1 MKRMRSKTLLPAL
14 STILLAG
21 GAFAED
27 NLTKLGQFKTTGVTE
42 FTTIAVPGIEIATD
56 LTEITYWH
64 FICAQHQVVFAEGA
78 ASESL
83 YTGPEALK
91 MLGAEA
97 RAEIYQ
103 IFPQL
108 RDAPPHYA
116 PKPAR
121 PILSQEDSKS
131 PIFQHYRSRTALC
144 RQNSDAGMRPV

>member
-1 MKRMRSKTLLPAL
+1 
-14 STILLAG
+14 
-21 GAFAED
+21 
-27 NLTKLGQFKTTGVTE
+27 
-42 FTTIAVPGIEIATD
+42 PGIEIATD

-64 FICAQHQVVFAEGA
+64 FICDQHQVVFAEGA

-131 PIFQHYRSRTALC
+131 LIFQHYRSRTALC